1 MKLRN
6 LFCGVMA
13 AAMAFV
19 ACDQEA
25 DLGAPDITLSANEIV
40 LPSEAGDTTI
50 TVKATLD
57 WTVNVD
63 ETVEWLAID
72 PMGGNASNDDQT
84 VTLSYFANDGYD
96 REVSVAFTIGL
107 KTKYLTVTQKG
118 AQGSADALIIYANDM
133 DNGKVEKTAD
143 GYWPYPDQTDVWRNE
158 KGSGIENV
166 QYGSS
171 GVTVR
176 SVSSTTN
183 MWFPAKGGSYFS
195 IQNIALNSTAS
206 LKLTFDAIHGS
217 NNGYKKVFSTSAF
230 KVFVSKDAEKW
241 VELPYELEVKAD
253 DQFDAASAA
262 FTVEGV
268 EALSVTFQ
276 FLGAEDG
283 YRLTNISL
291 SAYEGEGATAV
302 DFAAATEM
310 NFTATSSGGN
320 NNGGNNNGGSDNGG
334 NNGGGE
340 VAPPADAFFVESF
353 ADGIGK
359 FTIEDKTRPSELEY
373 VWKHEEYNGNKYMRA
388 SAYKEAAFAS
398 ESWLISPEVDLTNA
412 TAAYLSF
419 DHTGKFF
426 SDASK
431 ETTVWASKDGAEW
444 TQLTVPNYTTD
455 WVWVF
460 SGNIDLKDFV
470 GGKMKFA
477 FKYLSSASNA
487 PTWEVKNICISP
499 SELSD
504 NSNNGGSSDGDNTG
518 GNTGGGSATGDGTY
532 DSTISWTCNTGA
544 YDAGSSPKQSGTFNG
559 TEVSNFLKLG
569 KSDATGS
576 AVLKIPA
583 GTKKIGFYAVGW
595 KGSTDA
601 KLKFSNDAVVAV
613 RANEGATGN
622 PPYTITLS
630 DTEDYYY
637 VEVNAAS
644 DMNLTVE
651 NVSKRV
657 ILVGLKAIE

>member
-6 LFCGVMA
+6 VFCSVMA

-25 DLGAPDITLSANEIV
+25 DLGAPDITLSTNEIV

-143 GYWPYPDQTDVWRNE
+143 GYWPYPDQTDVWKNE

-166 QYGSS
+166 KYGSS

-195 IQNIALNSTAS
+195 IQDIALNSTSS

-217 NNGYKKVFSTSAF
+217 NNGYKKAFSTSAF
-230 KVFVSKDAEKW
+230 KVFVSKDAQKW
-241 VELPYELEVKAD
+241 VELPYELEEKAE
-253 DQFDAASAA
+253 DQFDAGSAA
-262 FTVEGV
+262 FTVDGV
-268 EALSVTFQ
+268 ENLSVTFQ

-340 VAPPADAFFVESF
+340 VTPPADAILFESF
-353 ADGIGK
+353 TSGIGS
-359 FTIEDKTRPSELEY
+359 FTTDDKVVPSGMSAVWEY
-373 VWKHEEYNGNKYMRA
+373 SADYTCMKA
-388 SAYKEAAFAS
+388 SGYVNATKENLAA
-398 ESWLISPEVDLTNA
+398 EGWLISPEIDLAAYTTVFFTFEHA
-412 TAAYLSF
+412 GGYFGTAANE
-419 DHTGKFF
+419 
-426 SDASK
+426 A
-431 ETTVWASKDGAEW
+431 TVWISKDGGEW
-444 TQLTVPNYTTD
+444 INLPIEASAYPTS
-455 WVWVF
+455 WEFKAAGVW
-460 SGNIDLKDFV
+460 DLAAYAGSKV
-470 GGKMKFA
+470 KIA
-477 FKYLSSASNA
+477 FKYLSTTTKAGTWELRNVSVTASAPKVDDGSADNVGSGDYDAEITFKDAGYTNGESVDDVAIAIDDNITATFSKASANNA
-487 PTWEVKNICISP
+487 P
-499 SELSD
+499 
-504 NSNNGGSSDGDNTG
+504 
-518 GNTGGGSATGDGTY
+518 AYY
-532 DSTISWTCNTGA
+532 DSGEAIRMYQN
-544 YDAGSSPKQSGTFNG
+544 
-559 TEVSNFLKLG
+559 
-569 KSDATGS
+569 
-576 AVLKIPA
+576 
-583 GTKKIGFYAVGW
+583 
-595 KGSTDA
+595 
-601 KLKFSNDAVVAV
+601 
-613 RANEGATGN
+613 GATLDIQAANGKVIKEIRLTFGSKM
-622 PPYTITLS
+622 YYLVADKGTLS
-630 DTEDYYY
+630 DEAAVRVWTGSESSIKFTANGTDKNHRAY
-637 VEVNAAS
+637 VAKIEVAY
-644 DMNLTVE
+644 E
-651 NVSKRV
+651 
-657 ILVGLKAIE
+657 

>member
-1 MKLRN
+1 MVLTTDTRRHSLPLHSKL
-6 LFCGVMA
+6 
-13 AAMAFV
+13 
-19 ACDQEA
+19 E
-25 DLGAPDITLSANEIV
+25 E
-40 LPSEAGDTTI
+40 
-50 TVKATLD
+50 KA
-57 WTVNVD
+57 
-63 ETVEWLAID
+63 E
-72 PMGGNASNDDQT
+72 
-84 VTLSYFANDGYD
+84 
-96 REVSVAFTIGL
+96 
-107 KTKYLTVTQKG
+107 
-118 AQGSADALIIYANDM
+118 
-133 DNGKVEKTAD
+133 
-143 GYWPYPDQTDVWRNE
+143 
-158 KGSGIENV
+158 
-166 QYGSS
+166 
-171 GVTVR
+171 
-176 SVSSTTN
+176 
-183 MWFPAKGGSYFS
+183 
-195 IQNIALNSTAS
+195 
-206 LKLTFDAIHGS
+206 
-217 NNGYKKVFSTSAF
+217 
-230 KVFVSKDAEKW
+230 
-241 VELPYELEVKAD
+241 
-253 DQFDAASAA
+253 DQFAAGSAA
-262 FTVEGV
+262 FTVDGV
-268 EALSVTFQ
+268 ENLSVTFQ

-340 VAPPADAFFVESF
+340 VTPPADAFFVESF

-373 VWKHEEYNGNKYMRA
+373 VWKHEDYNGNKYMRA

-444 TQLTVPNYTTD
+444 TQLTIPNYTTD

-504 NSNNGGSSDGDNTG
+504 NSNNGGSSDGGNTGDNTG
-518 GNTGGGSATGDGTY
+518 GNTGGEVVEGDNTSSELGWTVVENDSDKSYIEKANVNGQEKTVIKLGTSKLIGRATFAIPEGSTKLTFYAVSWKAKQSTLNLSTGDVFTPAANEGVHDNSPYTFTVT
-532 DSTISWTCNTGA
+532 DSDKYSVN
-544 YDAGSSPKQSGTFNG
+544 
-559 TEVSNFLKLG
+559 L
-569 KSDATGS
+569 
-576 AVLKIPA
+576 PA
-583 GTKKIGFYAVGW
+583 GTTSVTFETS
-595 KGSTDA
+595 GS
-601 KLKFSNDAVVAV
+601 N
-613 RANEGATGN
+613 
-622 PPYTITLS
+622 
-630 DTEDYYY
+630 
-637 VEVNAAS
+637 
-644 DMNLTVE
+644 
-651 NVSKRV
+651 KRV
-657 ILVGLKAIE
+657 IIFDAVAE

>member
-6 LFCGVMA
+6 VFCSVMA

-25 DLGAPDITLSANEIV
+25 DLGAPDITLSTNEIV

-143 GYWPYPDQTDVWRNE
+143 GYWPYPDQTDVWKNE

-166 QYGSS
+166 KYGSS

-195 IQNIALNSTAS
+195 IQDIALNSTSS

-217 NNGYKKVFSTSAF
+217 NNGYKKAFSTSAF
-230 KVFVSKDAEKW
+230 KVFVSKDAQKW
-241 VELPYELEVKAD
+241 VELPYELEEKAE
-253 DQFDAASAA
+253 DQFDAGSAA
-262 FTVEGV
+262 FTVDGV
-268 EALSVTFQ
+268 ENLSVTFQ

-340 VAPPADAFFVESF
+340 VTPPADAILFESF
-353 ADGIGK
+353 ASGIGS
-359 FTIEDKTRPSELEY
+359 FTTDDKVVPSGMSAVWEY
-373 VWKHEEYNGNKYMRA
+373 
-388 SAYKEAAFAS
+388 SADYTCMKATGYVSETKENLAA
-398 ESWLISPEVDLTNA
+398 EGWLISPEIDLAAYTTVFFTFEHA
-412 TAAYLSF
+412 GGYFGTAANE
-419 DHTGKFF
+419 
-426 SDASK
+426 A
-431 ETTVWASKDGAEW
+431 TVWISKDGGEW
-444 TQLTVPNYTTD
+444 INLPIEASAYPTS
-455 WVWVF
+455 WEFKAAGVW
-460 SGNIDLKDFV
+460 DLAAYAGSKV
-470 GGKMKFA
+470 KIA
-477 FKYLSSASNA
+477 FKYLSTTTKAGTWELRNVSVTASAPKVDDGSADNVGSGDYDAEITFKDAGYTNGESVDNVAIAIDDNITATFSKASANNA
-487 PTWEVKNICISP
+487 P
-499 SELSD
+499 
-504 NSNNGGSSDGDNTG
+504 
-518 GNTGGGSATGDGTY
+518 AYY
-532 DSTISWTCNTGA
+532 DSGEAIRMYQN
-544 YDAGSSPKQSGTFNG
+544 
-559 TEVSNFLKLG
+559 
-569 KSDATGS
+569 
-576 AVLKIPA
+576 
-583 GTKKIGFYAVGW
+583 
-595 KGSTDA
+595 
-601 KLKFSNDAVVAV
+601 
-613 RANEGATGN
+613 GATLDIQAANGKVIKEIRLTFGSKM
-622 PPYTITLS
+622 YYLVADKGTLS
-630 DTEDYYY
+630 DEAAVRVWTGSESSIKFTANGTDKNHRAY
-637 VEVNAAS
+637 VAKIEVAY
-644 DMNLTVE
+644 E
-651 NVSKRV
+651 
-657 ILVGLKAIE
+657 

>member
-6 LFCGVMA
+6 VFCSVMA

-25 DLGAPDITLSANEIV
+25 DLGAPDITLSTNEIV

-143 GYWPYPDQTDVWRNE
+143 GYWPYPDQTDVWKNE

-166 QYGSS
+166 KYGSS

-195 IQNIALNSTAS
+195 IQDIALNSTSS

-217 NNGYKKVFSTSAF
+217 NNGYKKAFSTSAF
-230 KVFVSKDAEKW
+230 KVFVSKDAQKW
-241 VELPYELEVKAD
+241 VELPYELEEKAE
-253 DQFDAASAA
+253 DQFDAGSAA
-262 FTVEGV
+262 FTVDGV
-268 EALSVTFQ
+268 ENLSVTFQ

-340 VAPPADAFFVESF
+340 VTPPADAILFESF
-353 ADGIGK
+353 ASGIGS
-359 FTIEDKTRPSELEY
+359 FTTDDKVVPSGMSAVWEY
-373 VWKHEEYNGNKYMRA
+373 SADYTCMKA
-388 SAYKEAAFAS
+388 SGYVNETKENLAA
-398 ESWLISPEVDLTNA
+398 EGWLISPEIDLAAYTTVFFTFEHA
-412 TAAYLSF
+412 GGYFGTAANE
-419 DHTGKFF
+419 
-426 SDASK
+426 A
-431 ETTVWASKDGAEW
+431 TVWISKDGGEW
-444 TQLTVPNYTTD
+444 INLPIEASAYPTS
-455 WVWVF
+455 WEFKAAGVW
-460 SGNIDLKDFV
+460 DLAAYAGSKV
-470 GGKMKFA
+470 KIA
-477 FKYLSSASNA
+477 FKYLSTTTKAGTWELRNVSVTASAPKVDDGSADNVGSGDYDAEITFKDAGYTNGESVDDVAIAIDDNITATFSKASANNA
-487 PTWEVKNICISP
+487 P
-499 SELSD
+499 
-504 NSNNGGSSDGDNTG
+504 
-518 GNTGGGSATGDGTY
+518 AYY
-532 DSTISWTCNTGA
+532 DSGEAIRMYQN
-544 YDAGSSPKQSGTFNG
+544 
-559 TEVSNFLKLG
+559 
-569 KSDATGS
+569 
-576 AVLKIPA
+576 
-583 GTKKIGFYAVGW
+583 
-595 KGSTDA
+595 
-601 KLKFSNDAVVAV
+601 
-613 RANEGATGN
+613 GATLDIQAANGKVIKEIRLTFGSKM
-622 PPYTITLS
+622 YYLVADKGTLS
-630 DTEDYYY
+630 DEAAVRVWTGSESSIKFTANGTDKNHRAY
-637 VEVNAAS
+637 VAKIEVAY
-644 DMNLTVE
+644 E
-651 NVSKRV
+651 
-657 ILVGLKAIE
+657 

>member
-6 LFCGVMA
+6 VFCSVMA

-25 DLGAPDITLSANEIV
+25 DLGAPDITLSTNEIV

-143 GYWPYPDQTDVWRNE
+143 GYWPYPDQTDVWKNE

-166 QYGSS
+166 KYVSS

-195 IQNIALNSTAS
+195 IQDIALNSTSS

-217 NNGYKKVFSTSAF
+217 NNGYKQAFSTSAF
-230 KVFVSKDAEKW
+230 KVFVSKDAQKW
-241 VELPYELEVKAD
+241 VELPYELEEKAE
-253 DQFDAASAA
+253 DQFDAGSAA
-262 FTVEGV
+262 FTVDGV
-268 EALSVTFQ
+268 ENLSVTFQ
-276 FLGAEDG
+276 FLGAKDG

-340 VAPPADAFFVESF
+340 VTPPADAILFESF
-353 ADGIGK
+353 ASGIGS
-359 FTIEDKTRPSELEY
+359 FTTDDKVVPSGMSAVWEY
-373 VWKHEEYNGNKYMRA
+373 SADYTCMKA
-388 SAYKEAAFAS
+388 SGYVNETKENLAA
-398 ESWLISPEVDLTNA
+398 EGWLISPEIDLAAYTTVFFTFEHA
-412 TAAYLSF
+412 GGYFGTAANE
-419 DHTGKFF
+419 
-426 SDASK
+426 A
-431 ETTVWASKDGAEW
+431 TVWISKDGGEW
-444 TQLTVPNYTTD
+444 INLPIEASAYPTS
-455 WVWVF
+455 WEFKAAGVW
-460 SGNIDLKDFV
+460 DLAAYAGSKV
-470 GGKMKFA
+470 KIA
-477 FKYLSSASNA
+477 FKYSSTTTKAGTWELRNVSVTASAPKVDDGSADNVGSGDYDAEITFKDAGYTNGESVDDVAIAIDDNITATFSKASANNA
-487 PTWEVKNICISP
+487 P
-499 SELSD
+499 
-504 NSNNGGSSDGDNTG
+504 
-518 GNTGGGSATGDGTY
+518 AYY
-532 DSTISWTCNTGA
+532 DSGEAIRMYQN
-544 YDAGSSPKQSGTFNG
+544 
-559 TEVSNFLKLG
+559 
-569 KSDATGS
+569 
-576 AVLKIPA
+576 
-583 GTKKIGFYAVGW
+583 
-595 KGSTDA
+595 
-601 KLKFSNDAVVAV
+601 
-613 RANEGATGN
+613 GATLDIQAANGKVIKEIRLTFGSKM
-622 PPYTITLS
+622 YYLVADKGTLS
-630 DTEDYYY
+630 DEAAVRVWTGSESSIKFTANGTDKNHRAY
-637 VEVNAAS
+637 VAKIEVAY
-644 DMNLTVE
+644 E
-651 NVSKRV
+651 
-657 ILVGLKAIE
+657 

>member
-6 LFCGVMA
+6 VFCSVMA

-25 DLGAPDITLSANEIV
+25 DLGAPDITLSTNEIV

-143 GYWPYPDQTDVWRNE
+143 GYWPYPDQTDVWKNE

-166 QYGSS
+166 KYGSS

-195 IQNIALNSTAS
+195 IQDIALNSTSS

-217 NNGYKKVFSTSAF
+217 NNGYKKAFSTSAF
-230 KVFVSKDAEKW
+230 KVFVSKDAQKW
-241 VELPYELEVKAD
+241 VELPYELEERAE
-253 DQFDAASAA
+253 DQFDAGSAA
-262 FTVEGV
+262 FTVDGV
-268 EALSVTFQ
+268 ENLSVTFQ

-340 VAPPADAFFVESF
+340 VTPPADAILFESF
-353 ADGIGK
+353 TSGIGS
-359 FTIEDKTRPSELEY
+359 FTTDDKVVPSGMSAVWEY
-373 VWKHEEYNGNKYMRA
+373 SADYTCMKA
-388 SAYKEAAFAS
+388 SGYVNETKENLAA
-398 ESWLISPEVDLTNA
+398 EGWLISPEIDLAAYTTVFFTFEHA
-412 TAAYLSF
+412 GGYFGTAANE
-419 DHTGKFF
+419 
-426 SDASK
+426 A
-431 ETTVWASKDGAEW
+431 TVWISKDGGEW
-444 TQLTVPNYTTD
+444 INLPIEASAYPTS
-455 WVWVF
+455 WEFKAAGVW
-460 SGNIDLKDFV
+460 DLAAYAGSKV
-470 GGKMKFA
+470 KIA
-477 FKYLSSASNA
+477 FKYLSTTTKAGTWELRNVSVTASAPKVDDGSADNVGSGDYDAEITFKDAGYTNGESVDDVAIAIDDNITATFSKASANNA
-487 PTWEVKNICISP
+487 P
-499 SELSD
+499 
-504 NSNNGGSSDGDNTG
+504 
-518 GNTGGGSATGDGTY
+518 AYY
-532 DSTISWTCNTGA
+532 DSGEAIRMYQN
-544 YDAGSSPKQSGTFNG
+544 
-559 TEVSNFLKLG
+559 
-569 KSDATGS
+569 
-576 AVLKIPA
+576 
-583 GTKKIGFYAVGW
+583 
-595 KGSTDA
+595 
-601 KLKFSNDAVVAV
+601 
-613 RANEGATGN
+613 GATLDIQAANGKVIKEIRLTFGSKM
-622 PPYTITLS
+622 YYLVADKGTLS
-630 DTEDYYY
+630 DEAAVRVWTGSESSIKFTANGTDKNHRAY
-637 VEVNAAS
+637 VAKIEVAY
-644 DMNLTVE
+644 E
-651 NVSKRV
+651 
-657 ILVGLKAIE
+657 

>member
-6 LFCGVMA
+6 VFCSVMA

-25 DLGAPDITLSANEIV
+25 DLGAPDITLSTNEIV

-143 GYWPYPDQTDVWRNE
+143 GYWPYPDQTDVWKNE

-166 QYGSS
+166 KYGSS

-195 IQNIALNSTAS
+195 IQDIALNSTSS

-217 NNGYKKVFSTSAF
+217 NNGYKKAFSTSAF
-230 KVFVSKDAEKW
+230 KVFVSKDAQKW
-241 VELPYELEVKAD
+241 VELPYELEEKAE
-253 DQFDAASAA
+253 DQFDAGSAA
-262 FTVEGV
+262 FTVDGV
-268 EALSVTFQ
+268 ENLSVTFQ

-340 VAPPADAFFVESF
+340 VTPPADAFFVESF

-373 VWKHEEYNGNKYMRA
+373 VWKHEDYNGNKYMRA

-444 TQLTVPNYTTD
+444 TQLTIPNYTTD

-504 NSNNGGSSDGDNTG
+504 NSNNGGSSDGGNTGDNTG
-518 GNTGGGSATGDGTY
+518 GNTGGEVVEGDNTSSELGWTVVENDSDKSYIEKANVNGQEKTVIKLGTSKLIGRATFAIPEGSTKLTFYAVSWKAKQSTLNLSTGDVFTPAANEGVHDNSPYTFTVT
-532 DSTISWTCNTGA
+532 DSDKYSVN
-544 YDAGSSPKQSGTFNG
+544 
-559 TEVSNFLKLG
+559 L
-569 KSDATGS
+569 
-576 AVLKIPA
+576 PA
-583 GTKKIGFYAVGW
+583 GTTSVTFETS
-595 KGSTDA
+595 GS
-601 KLKFSNDAVVAV
+601 N
-613 RANEGATGN
+613 
-622 PPYTITLS
+622 
-630 DTEDYYY
+630 
-637 VEVNAAS
+637 
-644 DMNLTVE
+644 
-651 NVSKRV
+651 KRV
-657 ILVGLKAIE
+657 IIFDAVAE

>member
-6 LFCGVMA
+6 VFCSVMA

-25 DLGAPDITLSANEIV
+25 DLGAPDITLSTNEIV

-143 GYWPYPDQTDVWRNE
+143 GYWPYPDQTDVWKNE

-166 QYGSS
+166 KYGSS

-195 IQNIALNSTAS
+195 IQDIALNSTSS

-217 NNGYKKVFSTSAF
+217 NNGYKKAFSTSAF
-230 KVFVSKDAEKW
+230 KVFVSKDAQKW
-241 VELPYELEVKAD
+241 VELPYELEEKAE
-253 DQFDAASAA
+253 DQFDAGSAA
-262 FTVEGV
+262 FTVDGV
-268 EALSVTFQ
+268 ENLSVTFQ

-334 NNGGGE
+334 NNGSGE
-340 VAPPADAFFVESF
+340 VTPPADAILFESF
-353 ADGIGK
+353 ASGIGS
-359 FTIEDKTRPSELEY
+359 FTTDDKVVPSGMSAVWEY
-373 VWKHEEYNGNKYMRA
+373 SADYTCMKA
-388 SAYKEAAFAS
+388 SGYVNATKENLAA
-398 ESWLISPEVDLTNA
+398 EGWLISPEIDLAAYTTVFFTFEHA
-412 TAAYLSF
+412 GGYFGTAANE
-419 DHTGKFF
+419 
-426 SDASK
+426 A
-431 ETTVWASKDGAEW
+431 TVWISKDGGEW
-444 TQLTVPNYTTD
+444 INLPIEASAYPTSWD
-455 WVWVF
+455 FKSAGVW
-460 SGNIDLKDFV
+460 DLAAYAGSKV
-470 GGKMKFA
+470 KIA
-477 FKYLSSASNA
+477 FKYLSTTTKAG
-487 PTWEVKNICISP
+487 TWELRNVSVTASAPVIEEDG
-499 SELSD
+499 SED
-504 NSNNGGSSDGDNTG
+504 VGED
-518 GNTGGGSATGDGTY
+518 TGGGSATGDGNY
-532 DSTISWTCNTGA
+532 NSTISWTCNTGA
-544 YDAGSSPKQSGTFNG
+544 YDANTSTKQSGTFNG
-559 TEVSNFLKLG
+559 TSVSNLLKLG

-601 KLKFSNDAVVAV
+601 KLKFSNGAIVSVK
-613 RANEGATGN
+613 ANEGATGN

-630 DTEDYYY
+630 DSNDYYF
-637 VEVNAAS
+637 VEVNAES
-644 DMNLTVE
+644 DLNLTVE

-657 ILVGLKAIE
+657 IIVGLKAIE